1 MITPLDHT
9 IKGVMEFTWP
19 IVLISILVVSSLR
32 IAYIVNNKQHFVFY
46 REVFQLIFLIY
57 ILCLFQIVTFE
68 DPSLSL
74 TDEHF
79 NLIPFQEIS
88 RYSIGSR
95 LFFKNVIGNLV
106 LFVPYGFFACYHTK
120 INKWIPAFLM
130 ILFASVSIESTQ
142 LIIGRI
148 FDIDDIILNLIGGM
162 LGYGIYF
169 ILQKIKEHLPKVL
182 RKDWFLNIL
191 SLLFVGGLIGYIWM
205 VIR

>member
-1 MITPLDHT
+1 MITPLDNT

-19 IVLISILVVSSLR
+19 MMLISILIVSSLR
-32 IAYIVNNKQHFVFY
+32 IAYIVKNKQPFVFY
-46 REVFQLIFLIY
+46 REAFQLIFLIY

-79 NLIPFQEIS
+79 NLIPFQEIG

-106 LFVPYGFFACYHTK
+106 LFVPYGFFVGYYTK
-120 INKWIPAFLM
+120 IDKWIPAFFM
-130 ILFASVSIESTQ
+130 ILFASMSIESTQ

-148 FDIDDIILNLIGGM
+148 FDIDDIILNIIGGM
-162 LGYGIYF
+162 LGYGVYF
-169 ILQKIKEHLPKVL
+169 ILQKIKERLPKVL
-182 RKDWFLNIL
+182 RKNWFLNVVALI
-191 SLLFVGGLIGYIWM
+191 FVGGLIGYIWM
-205 VIR
+205 VIK

>member
-1 MITPLDHT
+1 
-9 IKGVMEFTWP
+9 
-19 IVLISILVVSSLR
+19 
-32 IAYIVNNKQHFVFY
+32 
-46 REVFQLIFLIY
+46 
-57 ILCLFQIVTFE
+57 
-68 DPSLSL
+68 
-74 TDEHF
+74 
-79 NLIPFQEIS
+79 
-88 RYSIGSR
+88 
-95 LFFKNVIGNLV
+95 
-106 LFVPYGFFACYHTK
+106 
-120 INKWIPAFLM
+120 M

-205 VIR
+205 VVR